1 MPTSATSYTALT
13 SWGTRLSNVGA
24 GGCGKL
30 CDDQGVGGGGV
41 AGQLLILVCIVC
53 DVFRWLWRVR
63 SV

>member
-41 AGQLLILVCIVC
+41 AGQLLTLVFVTCSGGC
-53 DVFRWLWRVR
+53 GE
-63 SV
+63 